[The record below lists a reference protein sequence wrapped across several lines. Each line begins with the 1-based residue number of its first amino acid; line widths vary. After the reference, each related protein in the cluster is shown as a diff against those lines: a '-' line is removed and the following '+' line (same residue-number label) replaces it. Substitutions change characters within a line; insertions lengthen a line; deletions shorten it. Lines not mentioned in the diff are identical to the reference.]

1 MPSLGPLEIVV
12 IAVVALLVFGPNRLP
27 EMGRQVGR
35 AVRELRKFQD
45 SVRDE
50 LHGVMNSMD
59 SPSPSS
65 SGTPPTLPPVVAP
78 GSTSNASTA
87 PPRQTPPARPGGAQA
102 PSRFRP
108 SANPVVTG
116 AAAAAATTPA
126 TAPETPPPATP
137 GSPAPTSAAGAH
149 APSRFRSPKH

>member
-59 SPSPSS
+59 SKPADA
-65 SGTPPTLPPVVAP
+65 GTPPTLPPVVAP
-78 GSTSNASTA
+78 GSTSTAAPA
-87 PPRQTPPARPGGAQA
+87 PPRQAAPARPGGAQA

-108 SANPVVTG
+108 SATPVAG
-116 AAAAAATTPA
+116 AAAAATSPA
-126 TAPETPPPATP
+126 TVDPPAP
-137 GSPAPTSAAGAH
+137 DPAPPAPTAAAH
-149 APSRFRSPKH
+149 APSRFRTPKP

>member
-59 SPSPSS
+59 SKPADA
-65 SGTPPTLPPVVAP
+65 GTPPTLPPVVAP
-78 GSTSNASTA
+78 GSTSTAAPA
-87 PPRQTPPARPGGAQA
+87 PPRQSAPVRPGGAQA

-108 SANPVVTG
+108 SAPPAT
-116 AAAAAATTPA
+116 AAAATGTPA
-126 TAPETPPPATP
+126 PPDPTPP
-137 GSPAPTSAAGAH
+137 APPAGAH
-149 APSRFRSPKH
+149 APTRFRTPKH